1 MEEHDAIIVGARCA
15 GSSLAIDLARR
26 GWDVLLVDRD
36 EFPSTTIS
44 TNGIWPNGL
53 ARLERLG
60 VLERIRSE
68 HELPMYESRFLG
80 LGHEIVGGFTPING
94 FDRAAA
100 PRRIVLDKA
109 GIDVALAAGAKGVF
123 GKRVVGLLGAGT
135 EEDPARGVILD
146 DGEPIGARWVFGADG
161 RGSAVAKL
169 LGIAKER
176 PMRGEMAFSY
186 SYWEGIPNTGYGSM
200 QIEFDR
206 VLNRVP
212 VEDGLHMLIAIGTPE
227 LTRGTQRERERK
239 HLELLRTFPET
250 IDPDL
255 LDEARMVTEVAVAP
269 ESLMRGFF
277 RKPAGPG
284 WALLGDA
291 CHFKHPGT
299 AQGIGD
305 AFEQAFYI
313 ADALSGSQPSL
324 EGYEEWRDARAA
336 EQYEWS
342 FAWGHFPRPGTG
354 EALFRGWATEP
365 DAGQDLRDTFSRMVQ
380 PSQLNTKERLARWFD
395 SSPQPAA
402 ETAAG
407 A

>member
-1 MEEHDAIIVGARCA
+1 VRAAP
-15 GSSLAIDLARR
+15 GSSLAIDLARL

-44 TNGIWPNGL
+44 THGIWPNGL

-176 PMRGEMAFSY
+176 PMKGEMAFSY
-186 SYWEGIPNTGYGSM
+186 SYWEGIPN
-200 QIEFDR
+200 
-206 VLNRVP
+206 
-212 VEDGLHMLIAIGTPE
+212 DG
-227 LTRGTQRERERK
+227 
-239 HLELLRTFPET
+239 
-250 IDPDL
+250 
-255 LDEARMVTEVAVAP
+255 
-269 ESLMRGFF
+269 
-277 RKPAGPG
+277 
-284 WALLGDA
+284 
-291 CHFKHPGT
+291 
-299 AQGIGD
+299 
-305 AFEQAFYI
+305 
-313 ADALSGSQPSL
+313 
-324 EGYEEWRDARAA
+324 
-336 EQYEWS
+336 
-342 FAWGHFPRPGTG
+342 
-354 EALFRGWATEP
+354 
-365 DAGQDLRDTFSRMVQ
+365 
-380 PSQLNTKERLARWFD
+380 
-395 SSPQPAA
+395 
-402 ETAAG
+402 
-407 A
+407 